1 MPASLTKR
9 ARLDEIISD
18 DDMLI
23 RPGARLGAYE
33 ILGPLGAGGMGE
45 VWRARDTR
53 LQREVALKIMP
64 AAFAKDADRLARFTR
79 EAHVL
84 ASLNHPSIAAIYN
97 LEEIDDLRILVLEL
111 VSGETLKQRIMR
123 APLSASEV
131 LRISLQ
137 IADALEAAHAK
148 GILHR
153 DLKPANV
160 VVTPEGKVK
169 LLDFG
174 LAKAFALG
182 SASPDISHS
191 PTAAADATHQG
202 VVLGTASYMS
212 PEQARSRTLD
222 ARSDLWSFG
231 CVLYEMLAGKKAFDG
246 ESLSDILVAI
256 LDRDPDWAALPAATP
271 LPLRDLIRRL
281 LRKDPVDRPANVSET
296 RAFLEAAAGSRT
308 TAIVPLERR
317 SGSFARRGGRRMLVA
332 AGGAFL
338 AVVAALLWVSVR
350 GRDGKALPASK
361 MLAILPATDLT
372 GREDGRQLCD
382 GVSFSLG
389 VKLQSIQGLAI
400 MRPSGPAMLRETDV
414 AKWARDTGA
423 NLLVQP
429 AVRQMGDT
437 RQLSFSIS
445 LAGSPVQIAAGE
457 VTGPA
462 AEHFRL
468 EDELTVKLASALK
481 VHLASGGAVPI
492 PAPSSVP
499 AGPPQT
505 DYVVALGHLERS
517 EDRASVEKAISL
529 LTRIPGGEGSAPVQ
543 AALGRAYLYSYNL
556 TKDVTLASFAQQAAQ
571 RASTLDPELPEAQV
585 TLGEVLTATGRSA
598 DAIAVL
604 RKAVDRDPSSVA
616 AILAL
621 ASALQKSQDIA
632 GAERSL
638 LRLVELRST
647 SWNAFNRLGNLYW
660 RTSRYESAAAA
671 YRRAIALNPDVAK
684 VHQNLGAA
692 LLRLGRFEEARAA
705 LDDSIRILPV
715 AEAYSNLGVAHY
727 LLGRFPEAAASFQR
741 AADLAPKNYRWHIY
755 LGDALSQSPEQAG
768 RARAAYEAALPLVT
782 AELTVNPADAVS
794 IVFLGR
800 CLARTGASERAWSEI
815 RRGVALAPEDQEVL
829 EPAAAAAMVL
839 GRKAEALAW
848 LQKAVARGYGLV
860 EIQHDPDFIPL
871 RSEPDFQRL
880 ASLAPTLTAVPPSTG
895 EKR

>member
-1 MPASLTKR
+1 
-9 ARLDEIISD
+9 
-18 DDMLI
+18 MLI
-23 RPGARLGAYE
+23 RSGSRLGAYE
-33 ILGPLGAGGMGE
+33 ILGPLGSGGMGE

-64 AAFAKDADRLARFTR
+64 AAFAQDADRLARFTR

-84 ASLNHPSIAAIYN
+84 ASLNHPNIAAIYS
-97 LEEIDDLRILVLEL
+97 LEEIEDLRFLVLEL
-111 VSGETLKQRIMR
+111 VSGETLKQRIHR

-160 VVTPEGKVK
+160 VVTPEAKVK

-182 SASPDISHS
+182 TASPEISHS

-202 VVLGTASYMS
+202 VVLGTVSYMS

-231 CVLYEMLAGKKAFDG
+231 CVLYEMLTGKKAFDG

-256 LDRDPDWAALPAATP
+256 LDRDPDWAALPPATP
-271 LPLRDLIRRL
+271 LPLRDLIKRL
-281 LRKDPVDRPANVSET
+281 LQKDPVERPGDVSQT

-308 TAIVPLERR
+308 TAIVPLAGR
-317 SGSFARRGGRRMLVA
+317 SGSLTRVGGRRTLVA
-332 AGGAFL
+332 AG
-338 AVVAALLWVSVR
+338 AALLAVGAAFLWVSMHE
-350 GRDGKALPASK
+350 RDGRALPASK

-389 VKLQSIQGLAI
+389 VKLQSIPNIAI
-400 MRPSGPAMLRETDV
+400 MRPSSPAMLKETDV

-468 EDELTVKLASALK
+468 EDELTQKLAAALR
-481 VHLASGGAVPI
+481 VHLATGSAVPT
-492 PAPSSVP
+492 PAPASVP
-499 AGPPQT
+499 VGASQT
-505 DYVVALGHLERS
+505 DYVVALGYLERY
-517 EDRASVEKAISL
+517 EDKASLEKAISL
-529 LTRIPGGEGSAPVQ
+529 LTRIPGGESSALVQ
-543 AALGRAYLYSYNL
+543 AALGRAYLASYNL
-556 TKDVTLASFAQQAAQ
+556 TKDVTFASLAQQGA
-571 RASTLDPELPEAQV
+571 RHASALDPDLPEVQV
-585 TLGEVLTATGRSA
+585 TLGEVLTATGRSGE
-598 DAIAVL
+598 AITVI
-604 RKAVDRDPSSVA
+604 RKALDRDPGSVS

-621 ASALQKSQDIA
+621 AGALQQSQDTA
-632 GAERSL
+632 GAEQTL
-638 LRLVELRST
+638 LRLVELRPT
-647 SWNAFNRLGNLYW
+647 SWAGFNRLGSLYFLS
-660 RTSRYESAAAA
+660 SRYEKAAGAF
-671 YRRAIALNPDVAK
+671 RRAIALNPDVAR
-684 VHQNLGAA
+684 VHFNLGAV

-705 LDDSIRILPV
+705 LDDSIRISPM
-715 AEAYSNLGVAHY
+715 AMAYTNLGVAHY

-741 AADLAPKNYRWHIY
+741 AVDLAPKNYRCYID
-755 LGDALSQSPEQAG
+755 LGDALSQIPEQAG
-768 RARAAYEAALPLVT
+768 PARAAYEAALPLVT
-782 AELTVNPADAVS
+782 SELTINPADALNV
-794 IVFLGR
+794 VLLGR
-800 CLARTGASERAWSEI
+800 CLARTGAPEHAWSEI
-815 RRGVALAPEDQEVL
+815 QRGVALAPEDQEVL
-829 EPAAAAAMVL
+829 ETAAAAAVVL
-839 GRKAEALAW
+839 GKKAEVLAW
-848 LQKAVARGYGLV
+848 LRKAVARGYGLV
-860 EIQHDPDFIPL
+860 EIQRDPDFAAL
-871 RSEPDFQRL
+871 RSDPEFGKL
-880 ASLAPTLTAVPPSTG
+880 ALAAPTAPAATPSTPSTG
-895 EKR
+895 VKR